1 MPVRKTL
8 LVDLGPRPLSKLPT
22 FLYPPAVETA
32 SSAQEPKAMPSNA
45 TDEPSKKPWL
55 YRVLRRE
62 EFPRELRNPPDT
74 RDLSKGDEILVFK
87 ADGGKPK
94 APVRALRIQV
104 GSLMKRQ
111 AMAAHSSKK
120 R

>member
-1 MPVRKTL
+1 MV
-8 LVDLGPRPLSKLPT
+8 V
-22 FLYPPAVETA
+22 FA
-32 SSAQEPKAMPSNA
+32 SSVSMPCQV
-45 TDEPSKKPWL
+45 K
-55 YRVLRRE
+55 R
-62 EFPRELRNPPDT
+62 PRISGKTSYSVDALASELQVEVPMLTNN

-87 ADGGKPK
+87 ADDGKPK

-111 AMAAHSSKK
+111 AMAAQSSKK